1 MVLKCVIQ
9 RLPRLQE
16 REIFLDCARK
26 VIDIR
31 APIEHDWAFT
41 TLQKLALV
49 SDLILDKWTKSS
61 KEDIEILSSAST
73 LLGRTLFPSLG
84 ELAPNIIADIAWNLG
99 LSQSNDLQCF
109 EYIATLV
116 KSAPIQFSCSDLAK
130 IMDGLSKACFLDEDF
145 LNTCAQR
152 IVMSGESTS
161 NPSGFA
167 ASISSLSKSKLDLDG
182 FWFQKLLEEIRSF
195 DFKVLSPTD
204 ISSLTSAFVVICA
217 PETLGT
223 QDVKFLNQ
231 VSNYALTRLNEFSDK
246 HLKILIWAFVPAC
259 ATLVFDFY
267 KSVSS
272 RRVLRGKSF
281 YSALLTA
288 AELHN
293 DQEKVIQGLVHFSR
307 SPEASHAVTYILNA
321 ALIKCLQGKHWS
333 QIEEVILEI
342 KTRRCENSTTVTIC
356 DDLGIHPS
364 WGEYCNENK
373 SAVSERTTVGVKFL
387 NYLECE
393 CPGLLAPKEVLGI
406 FEEFSQQ
413 KEWLKICGR
422 KKTEIIR
429 RACSSTSLEPRLFLE
444 FGCFLGYSA
453 IQARLALGNGGKVV
467 SVESDPL
474 NAALAINVIQKA
486 GLSDSIIVKLGR
498 STEVIQSLT
507 DEKVGSLKP
516 TVIFLDHRGTI
527 YHKDM
532 LALEEAGL
540 IRAGTE
546 ILADNV
552 LCPGAPIFAHYV
564 KESSRFQVWTN
575 KLKEFNRD
583 YEDVLLSVK
592 AVEAQ
597 NQRSGAAQSSLFEKT
612 PTCFDLIINTPLRLR
627 RLGRIIDSLCFAS
640 QHGRVSAD
648 YWKIHSEE
656 MKSELADIF

>member
-1 MVLKCVIQ
+1 MALKCVLQ

-16 REIFLDCARK
+16 REVFLDCARK

-31 APIEHDWAFT
+31 IPIEHDWAFS
-41 TLQKLALV
+41 TLEKLAIV
-49 SDLILDKWTKSS
+49 SDLTLDKWTKSS

-84 ELAPNIIADIAWNLG
+84 EMAPNIIADIAWNLG
-99 LSQSNDLQCF
+99 SSQCNDLQCF
-109 EYIATLV
+109 EWIATLV
-116 KSAPIQFSCSDLAK
+116 KSNPTQFFCSDLAK
-130 IMDGLSKACFLDEDF
+130 IMDGFSKACFLDEDF
-145 LNTCAQR
+145 LTTCAQR
-152 IVMSGESTS
+152 IVLSGESSS
-161 NPSGFA
+161 NPSGFT
-167 ASISSLSKSKLDLDG
+167 ASISSLSKSKLDLHG
-182 FWFQKLLEEIRSF
+182 FWFQKLQEEIRSF
-195 DFKVLSPTD
+195 DFKVLTATD
-204 ISSLTSAFVVICA
+204 ITSLASAFVVICT
-217 PETLGT
+217 PDNLGT
-223 QDVKFLNQ
+223 QAVKFLDQ

-246 HLKILIWAFVPAC
+246 NLKILIWAFVPAC

-272 RRVLRGKSF
+272 RRVVRGKSF
-281 YSALLTA
+281 FSALLTA

-321 ALIKCLQGKHWS
+321 ALIKCLQGSHYS

-342 KTRRCENSTTVTIC
+342 KAHRCENSTTVTIC
-356 DDLGIHPS
+356 DDLGIQPS
-364 WGEYCNENK
+364 WSEYCKEYK
-373 SAVSERTTVGVKFL
+373 SAVTERTTVGVKFL

-393 CPGLLAPKEVLGI
+393 YPGLLSPKEVLGI

-429 RACSSTSLEPRLFLE
+429 RACTSTSWASRLFLE

-453 IQARLALGNGGKVV
+453 IQAKLALGNGGKVV

-486 GLSDSIIVKLGR
+486 GLSDSITVKIGR
-498 STEVIQSLT
+498 STEVIRSIT
-507 DEKVGSLKP
+507 DDKLGGLKP

-532 LALEEAGL
+532 LALEETGL
-540 IRAGTE
+540 IRVGTE

-592 AVEAQ
+592 VVEAQ
-597 NQRSGAAQSSLFEKT
+597 NQRIGATQSSLFEKK
-612 PTCFDLIINTPLRLR
+612 PTCFELMINTPLRLR
-627 RLGRIIDSLCFAS
+627 RMGRILDSLCFAS

-648 YWKIHSEE
+648 YWKIHSKE
-656 MKSELADIF
+656 MKSELTDLY